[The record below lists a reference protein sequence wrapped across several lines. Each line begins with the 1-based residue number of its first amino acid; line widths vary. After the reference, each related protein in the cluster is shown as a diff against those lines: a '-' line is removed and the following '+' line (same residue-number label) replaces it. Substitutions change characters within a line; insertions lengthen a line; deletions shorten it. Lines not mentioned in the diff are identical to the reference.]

1 MDTVQAMKD
10 RDSATEI
17 AILRQKLDEA
27 NAKLELVGG
36 ALIETVWKMH
46 ETMGRLLAANDV
58 NRGRIGFDQMRNNIL
73 ENMNDMGRNVV
84 GFFTNKNVVTFT
96 VKDVWPPVGKHASH
110 R

>member
-1 MDTVQAMKD
+1 MDAVQAMRE
-10 RDSATEI
+10 RDAAEEI
-17 AILRQKLDEA
+17 LILREKLAEA
-27 NAKLELVGG
+27 DAKLEMVGG
-36 ALIETVWKMH
+36 AVIETVWKMH

-84 GFFTNKNVVTFT
+84 GFFTNKSIVTFT
-96 VKDVWPPVGKHASH
+96 AKDVWPPVGKHASH